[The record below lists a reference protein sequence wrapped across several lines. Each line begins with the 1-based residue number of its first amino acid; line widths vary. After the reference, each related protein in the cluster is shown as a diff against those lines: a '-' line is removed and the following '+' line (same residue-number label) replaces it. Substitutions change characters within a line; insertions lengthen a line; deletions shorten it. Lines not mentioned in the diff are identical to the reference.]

1 MKTVIMEIFDKHA
14 PLNSKRVIGKPAPW
28 LTAELKSLMNERV
41 SSFVSIRN
49 QGTRLIFKIVNPNIV
64 WKPGEL
70 QSVYVSI
77 LTMHKSFEI
86 LEVLDDSLPV
96 SSNDTRINCTEERT
110 YLYNRPHIK
119 YNLTV

>member
-1 MKTVIMEIFDKHA
+1 MVTHE
-14 PLNSKRVIGKPAPW
+14 NSNYGDFRQACTI
-28 LTAELKSLMNERV
+28 ELQTGHRKAGTLVNSRIKKSNERKG
-41 SSFVSIRN
+41 FLLRIRN
-49 QGTRLIFKIVNPNIV
+49 QGARLIFKIVNPNIV

-96 SSNDTRINCTEERT
+96 SSNDTRINCTEERA
-110 YLYNRPHIK
+110 YL
-119 YNLTV
+119 